1 MNIQSFIF
9 ISCKFTSHKINPAI
23 PLCQVWVAVTHRF
36 HGIVQYRDDRVQMKP
51 LWFPCCHMQIWQ
63 WNSVNKK
70 SIIHISYC
78 SKFRYEL
85 SNIQTHGTKPSSMT
99 LFIIILD
106 TSFLYIFLFFH
117 SSERYFFSLSN
128 NYQILN
134 LDTFLLSS
142 VFLKYAKEKFKNRPN
157 YRSFLKCNRRIFKL
171 IQAHLLIYYI
181 SFTVGHLCIDLN
193 IYTNQ
198 LCSL

>member
-9 ISCKFTSHKINPAI
+9 ISCKFTSQKINPAT

-36 HGIVQYRDDRVQMKP
+36 HGIVQYRGDRVAVKP

-85 SNIQTHGTKPSSMT
+85 SNIQTHGTKPSSIT
-99 LFIIILD
+99 LFLIILD

-117 SSERYFFSLSN
+117 SSEWYFSPFLIITKFWIW
-128 NYQILN
+128 ILFFY
-134 LDTFLLSS
+134 L
-142 VFLKYAKEKFKNRPN
+142 
-157 YRSFLKCNRRIFKL
+157 
-171 IQAHLLIYYI
+171 
-181 SFTVGHLCIDLN
+181 
-193 IYTNQ
+193 
-198 LCSL
+198 LCSWNMQKKNLKTDQIIDHFRNVTEEFLN

>member
-9 ISCKFTSHKINPAI
+9 ISCKFTSHKINPAT

-36 HGIVQYRDDRVQMKP
+36 HGIVQYRGDRVQVKP

-99 LFIIILD
+99 LFLIILD

-117 SSERYFFSLSN
+117 SSEWYFSPFPIITKFWIW
-128 NYQILN
+128 ILFFYLLCSWNMQKKN
-134 LDTFLLSS
+134 LKQT
-142 VFLKYAKEKFKNRPN
+142 K
-157 YRSFLKCNRRIFKL
+157 
-171 IQAHLLIYYI
+171 
-181 SFTVGHLCIDLN
+181 
-193 IYTNQ
+193 IYTLYLMQ
-198 LCSL
+198 